1 MPELTSRNTSSFA
14 RFGGQPIAIGA
25 IALAVV
31 LLGIGSI
38 TAWRAYSGTTPETDR
53 VVATRQLQ
61 ARTAQASEQLVEKTK
76 GLEATQ
82 QESIDQLQVVQ
93 DQLQTVRRL
102 LAAQQADTR
111 KLSEQVGTLTQS
123 IDGLRQSFAS
133 VQATEPVA
141 SPPRASGRPADRPR
155 PSRTGS
161 RARTASAARPKV
173 DDPRLTLSS
182 LCDDFRPRDGK
193 NGPAGTFPGRV

>member
-1 MPELTSRNTSSFA
+1 MIEFSHSKSGLARISS
-14 RFGGQPIAIGA
+14 QPIALAAAVLVALVAGA
-25 IALAVV
+25 GSIAL
-31 LLGIGSI
+31 
-38 TAWRAYSGTTPETDR
+38 WRGYTGTSPEPDR

-102 LAAQQADTR
+102 LAAQQTETR
-111 KLSEQVGTLTQS
+111 KLSEQVGSLTGA

-133 VQATEPVA
+133 TQTSEPSTPPSVRKKPAKRHAT
-141 SPPRASGRPADRPR
+141 SQHKRAK
-155 PSRTGS
+155 
-161 RARTASAARPKV
+161 AR
-173 DDPRLTLSS
+173 
-182 LCDDFRPRDGK
+182 G
-193 NGPAGTFPGRV
+193 

>member
-1 MPELTSRNTSSFA
+1 MIELAPRNTSALA
-14 RFGGQPIAIGA
+14 RIGGQPIAVAAVALALVVIGIGA
-25 IALAVV
+25 IAV
-31 LLGIGSI
+31 
-38 TAWRAYSGTTPETDR
+38 WRGYTGNAPETDR

-102 LAAQQADTR
+102 LASQQADTR
-111 KLSEQVGTLTQS
+111 KLSEQVATLNES

-133 VQATEPVA
+133 ARATYAVA
-141 SPPRASGRPADRPR
+141 
-155 PSRTGS
+155 PSFTLTKH
-161 RARTASAARPKV
+161 ARDT
-173 DDPRLTLSS
+173 
-182 LCDDFRPRDGK
+182 
-193 NGPAGTFPGRV
+193 